1 MNENFAGVVTS
12 KYFERRDL
20 TIGAD
25 EIVVVSCMR
34 NEGVRLPYFLQYYR
48 DLGVSRFLLVDNDS
62 DDGTR
67 EYLAQQPDVEYFWTD
82 GSYRGSSA
90 GRLWLQEL
98 ADTYATDRWVV
109 TADVD
114 ELLVFPGAEALSLPQ
129 LCSYLDDRNQDGL
142 FTVML
147 DMFSDRPLSQTR
159 YVQGE
164 DFLDTC
170 SYFETDTYTIAPGAN
185 PPFLSIYGGP
195 RDRLFRDVDANRK
208 PMMKKIPLVRWREG
222 FSYIFS
228 THSHRFIQLSDITG
242 VLMHFKFFSTFQE
255 LAQLEAERGDRR
267 QQQHYNSYKESLAS
281 DVCFYSHKSLRYHGP
296 ADLVRLGVMRSS
308 PAFASFVASERVRS
322 GAETD
327 ASEFLP
333 APVAAEGSM
342 TLRSVAA
349 VWPIIN
355 NVAIGEYFGA
365 LTTPPRDQRRALVQE
380 MARHIKVIDVRPD
393 HLLVRLGEPALHRWQ
408 RSKVGLGVY
417 VGRRLALSVLIDG
430 SDDAFEV
437 DTTALEPN
445 ICRLKVDIAGAA
457 MFERGGGSEVG
468 VSAYLF
474 DGEDAE
480 RLAAAPHSV
489 AGVSPDDTLIY
500 SQPWFAEGGN
510 VAFEAAFR
518 GAVDHLQNGR
528 IRGWAYDAERDT
540 FDVPLCIYIN
550 GRLAHYVW
558 PSERREGLDAVGRTG
573 RARGRGFLT
582 DLPLGY
588 FKGIGEESATV
599 EVIIAGR
606 NLNLRR
612 SPMHL
617 PVDAKDAAWDNDKRR
632 WLVGGAAADGEG
644 EAAPAQPAQDTDP
657 VDDAKPAWWKVKA

>member
-1 MNENFAGVVTS
+1 MKENFASTVTS
-12 KYFERRDL
+12 RYFEPRDL
-20 TIGAD
+20 TIGTD
-25 EIVVVSCMR
+25 EVVVVSCMR

-48 DLGVSRFLLVDNDS
+48 ELGVSRFLLVDNDS

-67 EYLAQQPDVEYFWTD
+67 EFLAEQPDVEYFWTD
-82 GSYRGSSA
+82 TSYRGSSA
-90 GRLWLQEL
+90 GRLWMQEL
-98 ADTYATDRWVV
+98 ADTYATGRWVV

-129 LCSYLDDRNQDGL
+129 LCSYLDQHDQDGL
-142 FTVML
+142 FAVML

-159 YVQGE
+159 YARGE
-164 DFLDTC
+164 DFLETC
-170 SYFETDTYTIAPGAN
+170 PYFETDTYALAPGAN
-185 PPFLSIYGGP
+185 PPFLSIFGGP

-228 THSHRFIQLSDITG
+228 THSHRFVQLSDVTG

-255 LAQLEAERGDRR
+255 LAELEAERGDRR
-267 QQQHYNSYKESLAS
+267 QQQHYNSYKQSLAH
-281 DVCFYSHKSLRYHGP
+281 DVCFYGHQSLRYRGP
-296 ADLVRLGVMRSS
+296 ADFVRLGVMRSS
-308 PAFASFVASERVRS
+308 PRFATYVASQRVAE
-322 GAETD
+322 GDETD

-333 APVAAEGSM
+333 EAVAPEGSM

-365 LTTPPRDQRRALVQE
+365 LTKPPRDERRALVLE
-380 MARHIKVIDVRPD
+380 MARHIRVIDVRPD
-393 HLLVRLGEPALHRWQ
+393 HLLVRLGEPALHRWR
-408 RSKVGLGVY
+408 RSKIGMGVY
-417 VGRRLALSVLIDG
+417 VGRRLALNVLVDG

-445 ICRLKVDIAGAA
+445 VCRLKVDIAGAA
-457 MFERGGGSEVG
+457 LLERGDGPAVA

-474 DGEDAE
+474 DGEDEE

-489 AGVSPDDTLIY
+489 AGVSTEDTLIY
-500 SQPWFAEGGN
+500 SHPWFAEGGS
-510 VAFEAAFR
+510 VAFEPSFR
-518 GAVDHLQNGR
+518 GALDHLLGGR
-528 IRGWAYDAERDT
+528 IRGWAYDADRDT

-558 PSERREGLDAVGRTG
+558 PSERREGLDPMSRTG

-588 FKGIGEESATV
+588 FKGIGEESVVV
-599 EVIIAGR
+599 EAIIAGR
-606 NLNLRR
+606 NLHLRR
-612 SPMHL
+612 SPMYL
-617 PVDAKDAAWDNDKRR
+617 PVDAKEASWDNDQRR
-632 WLVGGAAADGEG
+632 WLVGGAVADVGG
-644 EAAPAQPAQDTDP
+644 KAIAGTSLQPPD
-657 VDDAKPAWWKVKA
+657 DDAQTSGWKVKA